1 MEMVERRII
10 WLTLGLAVVGI
21 TTAWA
26 CFGARE
32 GLSFAGGA
40 AVGCGE
46 LLWLR
51 SSVGKLFAR
60 GPRSS
65 TLRILG
71 GYFLRLLLI
80 PFSLYVMI
88 RFLFVDV
95 IAAVIGIMVLVGSVL
110 VEGVLEAFGSNPK

>member
-1 MEMVERRII
+1 MDKVERRIVR
-10 WLTLGLAVVGI
+10 LYLGLAAGGSMA
-21 TTAWA
+21 AWIF
-26 CFGARE
+26 FGARE

-40 AVGCGE
+40 VVGGVE

-51 SSVGKLFAR
+51 ASIGKIFVR

-65 TLRILG
+65 NRPVLA

-88 RFLFVDV
+88 RFLFADV
-95 IAAVIGIMVLVGSVL
+95 IAVVTGMMVLIGSVL

>member
-1 MEMVERRII
+1 M
-10 WLTLGLAVVGI
+10 A
-21 TTAWA
+21 AWV

-40 AVGCGE
+40 AVGGGE

-60 GPRSS
+60 GSRSS
-65 TLRILG
+65 NLRVLA

-95 IAAVIGIMVLVGSVL
+95 IAAVTGMMVLIGSVL